1 MLTSRAF
8 QRHRALPHPV
18 WMNAAGSMLDLQER
32 FTGTTIAVEGLE
44 RLPRDPVLITTNASH
59 KYDFLPLRCFLR
71 RIGVPTVSVAK
82 GKYFQQRTMAWALG
96 QVGVVPIIS
105 RGYVIAADFVAVH
118 GRRPDER
125 EYRVMREHLDVGAP
139 LPAWP
144 VFDVLRGR
152 PRSIIGFA
160 FSPDVE
166 SWRTA
171 VLRTYE
177 RCMMETIR
185 LSKLAVAHGYHVH
198 LYPEGTVS
206 SRLGTGRRGAI
217 QLARALGLAVLPV
230 GISGCREVFRGPTSA
245 RYRGGRIVIR
255 FGEPWAHADAAL
267 PSSYRPFD
275 PGHERDCAP
284 LLDEATTGLMQRI
297 DALLEPAYRQSPS
310 HVHDGTTGVGRFL

>member
-1 MLTSRAF
+1 
-8 QRHRALPHPV
+8 
-18 WMNAAGSMLDLQER
+18 MNAAGSMLDMHER

-96 QVGVVPIIS
+96 QVGVVPIVS
-105 RGYVIAADFVAVH
+105 RGYVLVADFVAVH

-125 EYRVMREHLDVGAP
+125 EYRAMRDHLDLRAA
-139 LPAWP
+139 LPARP
-144 VFDVLRGR
+144 VFDQLRANTR
-152 PRSIIGFA
+152 TILGFA
-160 FSPDVE
+160 FDQSVE

-177 RCMMETIR
+177 RCMSETVR
-185 LSKLAVAHGYHVH
+185 LARLAVHRGYHVH

-206 SRLGTGRRGAI
+206 SRLGVGRRGAI
-217 QLARALGLAVLPV
+217 QLARALGLSIVPV
-230 GISGCREVFRGPTSA
+230 GISGCREAFRGPSSA

-255 FGEPWAHADAAL
+255 FGAAWSGADAAL
-267 PSSYRPFD
+267 PGAFRPFD
-275 PGHERDCAP
+275 PEHERDCAP
-284 LLDEATTGLMQRI
+284 LLDGATTDLMRRI
-297 DALLEPAYRQSPS
+297 DSLLEPAYRHSPD
-310 HVHDGTTGVGRFL
+310 HIHDGTTGVGRFL